1 MFRRNGLQTL
11 DRLRNEMDRLF
22 DDCFQPVSVF
32 GQFAAPWER
41 AFPNLNVWED
51 EQNLFAEAEVP
62 GMSMED
68 MELTVAGNELTI
80 KGKRSRDERE
90 GVTLHRR
97 ERGVG
102 AFTRTLRLPFD
113 IDADKVAATLEHGV
127 LTITLPKP
135 EAAKPRRIEVKAQA
149 N

>member
-11 DRLRNEMDRLF
+11 NRLRNEMDRLF
-22 DDCFQPVSVF
+22 DDCFQPISVF
-32 GQFAAPWER
+32 GPFAAPWER
-41 AFPNLNVWED
+41 AFPNLNVWEN

-80 KGKRSRDERE
+80 KGKRSRNEQE

-135 EAAKPRRIEVKAQA
+135 EAAKPRRIEVKPQA